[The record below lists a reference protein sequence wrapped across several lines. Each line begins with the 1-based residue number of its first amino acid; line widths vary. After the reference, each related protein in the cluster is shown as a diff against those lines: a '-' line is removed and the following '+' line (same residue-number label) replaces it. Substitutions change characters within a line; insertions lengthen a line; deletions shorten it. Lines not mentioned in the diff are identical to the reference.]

1 MVSKSLITVT
11 VYVKFFLRICRL
23 EICIPFH
30 ISLIQFNQYFTS
42 SFNTVFKKVVYTNSE
57 QIPVASRS
65 KAWVSGRS
73 HAGAAGSNLAGSMDI
88 YLW

>member
-1 MVSKSLITVT
+1 
-11 VYVKFFLRICRL
+11 
-23 EICIPFH
+23 
-30 ISLIQFNQYFTS
+30 
-42 SFNTVFKKVVYTNSE
+42 VVYTNSE